1 MAPINKED
9 DNAKGSFKYCSQTE
23 SFSKE
28 KKQALMCENRKLKLM
43 KYLFL
48 WKKKELFNI
57 LKKGLESQ
65 DNNQQIGIGMIV
77 QLRQNSQGGRMKART
92 CGYDS
97 YFAFVKNKSLR

>member
-1 MAPINKED
+1 MFLCLKLSQKFVWKAHCLNMAPINKENN
-9 DNAKGSFKYCSQTE
+9 NAKGSFKYCSQTE

-28 KKQALMCENRKLKLM
+28 KKYALMCENRRLKLM

-65 DNNQQIGIGMIV
+65 DNN
-77 QLRQNSQGGRMKART
+77 
-92 CGYDS
+92 
-97 YFAFVKNKSLR
+97 